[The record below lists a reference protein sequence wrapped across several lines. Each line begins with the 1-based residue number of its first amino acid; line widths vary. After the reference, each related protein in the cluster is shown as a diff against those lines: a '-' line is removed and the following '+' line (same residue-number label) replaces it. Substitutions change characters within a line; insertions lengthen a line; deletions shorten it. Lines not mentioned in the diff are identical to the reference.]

1 MYPTLKA
8 ATLFALLTGLAV
20 QAAPAPQS
28 STSVTCD
35 SDSQW
40 HDDYQTQTCPTGTVC
55 QADAG
60 GNPCVWPSSSS
71 SAVGVAAVAED
82 TGGSGSSGSGAAT
95 GVTSAAAATS
105 AEDVGAS
112 ASVAGGASSSVVVGG
127 ASSSAVVGGASS
139 VAGGASSASGAAA
152 TSAGAASSA
161 VAGSSGAA
169 GSSASGVSGS
179 SASGGSATGSAAASS
194 GTASTTTNSTSTS
207 SNGTR
212 YVLYWDNY
220 ANMGGVEASQL
231 TGATHVIL
239 SFADMTS
246 WATKVDSAAMAFESS
261 SDGNFDSPTA
271 STLKGMVSGLKVTGA
286 LGGWGLDTPMATA
299 VQGGDST
306 IETFVDNAVA
316 FAKAFNLDG
325 IDIDWEFPAASDV
338 PNLVTFLTKLKAG
351 LPDDSIISVALGAR
365 VDTTDA
371 AAYTTDTFSQL
382 TDLVDMWNVM
392 TYDYVNRYSN
402 KTEQQGG
409 GRVVETVMDYYEK
422 QGIDM
427 DKVNIGFAMNAK
439 YFTGVTNCTTDNPIG
454 CTLPGQS
461 YYEDDGEDNRKSGW
475 LRFNSDLDSTLGTDG
490 TTWME
495 KVRPQFEARPTDGST
510 EIADD
515 VSQAWYDEDNQ
526 TFWTWLEPS
535 DMSSVCSTWK
545 SKVGGMMVWSA
556 NQ

>member
-71 SAVGVAAVAED
+71 
-82 TGGSGSSGSGAAT
+82 SSGSGAAT

-169 GSSASGVSGS
+169 GS
-179 SASGGSATGSAAASS
+179 ATGSAAASS

-239 SFADMTS
+239 CTIRLNLSYDPFADMTS

-261 SDGNFDSPTA
+261 SDGNFDSSTA

-427 DKVNIGFAMNAK
+427 NKVNIGFAMNAK

>member
-1 MYPTLKA
+1 MYSTLKA

-28 STSVTCD
+28 GTSVTCD
-35 SDSQW
+35 SDTQW

-60 GNPCVWPSSSS
+60 GNPCVWPS
-71 SAVGVAAVAED
+71 
-82 TGGSGSSGSGAAT
+82 SGAAT

-112 ASVAGGASSSVVVGG
+112 ASVAGGASSSAVVGG

-139 VAGGASSASGAAA
+139 VAGGASSAGGQA
-152 TSAGAASSA
+152 TSAGAASST

-179 SASGGSATGSAAASS
+179 SASGGSATSSAAASS
-194 GTASTTTNSTSTS
+194 GTASTTTNSTSS
-207 SNGTR
+207 SGTR

-239 SFADMTS
+239 CTIPFADMTS
-246 WATKVDSAAMAFESS
+246 WATKVDSAAMAFQSS
-261 SDGNFDSPTA
+261 SDGNFDPSTA

-299 VQGGDST
+299 VQGGEST
-306 IETFVDNAVA
+306 IETLVDNAVA
-316 FAKAFNLDG
+316 FAKAFDLDG

-365 VDTTDA
+365 IDTTDA
-371 AAYTTDTFSQL
+371 AAYTSDTFSQL
-382 TDLVDMWNVM
+382 KDLVDMWNVM
-392 TYDYVNRYSN
+392 TYDYVNRYSD

-422 QGIDM
+422 QGIEM
-427 DKVNIGFAMNAK
+427 EKVNIGFAMNAK
-439 YFTGVTNCTTDNPIG
+439 YFTGVTDCTTDNPIG
-454 CTLPGQS
+454 CTLPGKA
-461 YYEDDGEDNRKSGW
+461 YYEDSGKDNRKSGW

-495 KVRPQFEARPTDGST
+495 KVRPQFEKRPTDGST